1 MVQNCDH
8 FCTNPIYVCSGVC
21 MCAYV
26 YVYMCVCVY
35 LWVWGGVRWWQEC
48 WGNNKAGQ
56 GLGESGVRESLFLT
70 EGSGKVSQ
78 TKRRRWGKADPP
90 REGTTKAKVPWGH
103 RGGQQVWGQGVKRA
117 AGDEHRRVMWT
128 TPCRAL
134 GPWQALCLL
143 SERRVPWGGF
153 EGRRDCISSGSNK
166 VAQLLR
172 WGLILRRLGCWWGD
186 HSNGLAGD
194 GGGLGPG
201 SRGDGEEGSVHGQ
214 AVELESAG
222 FTDEMVKA
230 MWRRRQRLEQC
241 GHKPRNAWSHQ
252 SWRRQGRGQSTS
264 RGSVVADTGFATP
277 GFRKKCETIRF
288 CYFKVL
294 SLWYF
299 VMAASWHLKCHGK
312 HLKK

>member
-103 RGGQQVWGQGVKRA
+103 RGGQQVWGQGVKTA
-117 AGDEHRRVMWT
+117 AGDEHRQWCE
-128 TPCRAL
+128 PHPA
-134 GPWQALCLL
+134 GPWGHGKNSAFFLREGCLGEDL
-143 SERRVPWGGF
+143 RG
-153 EGRRDCISSGSNK
+153 EGTASPL
-166 VAQLLR
+166 VLTR
-172 WGLILRRLGCWWGD
+172 WPSCCVEDWSWGD
-186 HSNGLAGD
+186 WDAG
-194 GGGLGPG
+194 
-201 SRGDGEEGSVHGQ
+201 GETTAMALPEMVVAWAQ
-214 AVELESAG
+214 AAVE
-222 FTDEMVKA
+222 MVRKG
-230 MWRRRQRLEQC
+230 QFVGRLW
-241 GHKPRNAWSHQ
+241 N
-252 SWRRQGRGQSTS
+252 
-264 RGSVVADTGFATP
+264 
-277 GFRKKCETIRF
+277 
-288 CYFKVL
+288 
-294 SLWYF
+294 
-299 VMAASWHLKCHGK
+299 
-312 HLKK
+312 